1 MDPTKAQT
9 TATFA
14 HLKSQKSN
22 KQCFD
27 CHAKNP
33 TWSSV
38 TFGIYLCLDCSSVHR
53 NLGVH
58 ISFVRSTNLD
68 SWSLQQL
75 RTMKV
80 GGNASLAEFFAKNNG
95 AGLLPPTNGD
105 ARTRYSSRQATLYKD
120 ELAKR
125 IKEDATRNPQ
135 GIHID
140 GLELTPLASPSKSAA
155 DDDFFSSWD
164 KKAET
169 KPATPTT
176 AETSPA
182 APPSIGKPVLA
193 PVAPAAPA
201 PRTVNSS
208 SFRASSPA
216 ARPPS
221 ASRLSSSSSTG
232 PKPSKLGASK
242 LGASKLGA
250 KKAGTAIDFEAAQKK
265 ALEEEER
272 VKQVALEEK
281 QAEEEA
287 KVQKAKEAEEARK
300 AAEEARVAS
309 ANASRAAAP
318 ANGAGK
324 KTGAATGPVRLGFG
338 QVHGVAAAAPT
349 KTRAVEE
356 DNVRVARE
364 KFGAQKAISS
374 DMYFGR
380 GSYDPTATAEA
391 QSRLRD
397 FQGAT
402 AISSNAYFGRD
413 DEESED
419 GLGGGGGYGGG
430 GGGGGGG
437 EDGDGDALA
446 GIERGVRDMAER
458 LMANPDVQQLGDQIR
473 SGALKLSD
481 YLASFEGR

>member
-14 HLKSQKSN
+14 HLKSQKAN

-80 GGNASLAEFFAKNNG
+80 GGNASLTEFFTKNNG
-95 AGLLPPTNGD
+95 SSLLPPTNGD
-105 ARTRYSSRQATLYKD
+105 ARTRYTSRQATLYKD

-125 IKEDATRNPQ
+125 IKNDALRNPQ

-169 KPATPTT
+169 KPAAPST
-176 AETSPA
+176 AETTPV
-182 APPSIGKPVLA
+182 APPSIGKPVLEPVA
-193 PVAPAAPA
+193 PVAPVAPV

-208 SFRASSPA
+208 SLRSSSPA

-272 VKQVALEEK
+272 VKQAALEQK

-287 KVQKAKEAEEARK
+287 KAQKAKDAEEARK
-300 AAEEARVAS
+300 AAEEAKIAS

-318 ANGAGK
+318 ANGAAK
-324 KTGAATGPVRLGFG
+324 KAGTATGPVRLGFG

-364 KFGAQKAISS
+364 KFGTQKAISS

-380 GSYDPTATAEA
+380 GSYDPTAAAEA
-391 QSRLRD
+391 QTRLRD

-413 DEESED
+413 DEESDD
-419 GLGGGGGYGGG
+419 GLGGNLGNGGGYGGG
-430 GGGGGGG
+430 G
-437 EDGDGDALA
+437 EDGDALA